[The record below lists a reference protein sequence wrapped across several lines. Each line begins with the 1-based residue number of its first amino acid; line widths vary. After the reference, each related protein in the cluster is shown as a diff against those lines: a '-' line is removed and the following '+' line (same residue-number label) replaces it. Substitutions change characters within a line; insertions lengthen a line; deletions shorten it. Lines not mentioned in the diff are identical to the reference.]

1 MVRRNPKPYRWFFY
15 VYPSVRTTVCT
26 VVKYNVYVRMSVR
39 RRPSVRAS
47 IRSNVLVVH
56 VVVDVSMMDFFFTRS
71 VVRTVW
77 IYRLF
82 VGFKRGDRDLA
93 KRGDGTERAR
103 FFLMMIAI
111 F

>member
-1 MVRRNPKPYRWFFY
+1 M
-15 VYPSVRTTVCT
+15 SVG
-26 VVKYNVYVRMSVR
+26 VR

-47 IRSNVLVVH
+47 IRSDVVLVLVH
-56 VVVDVSMMDFFFTRS
+56 VVHVDVSMMDFFFTRS

-82 VGFKRGDRDLA
+82 AGFKRGDRDLA
-93 KRGDGTERAR
+93 KRGDGTRA
-103 FFLMMIAI
+103 FF

>member
-1 MVRRNPKPYRWFFY
+1 MR
-15 VYPSVRTTVCT
+15 T

-47 IRSNVLVVH
+47 IRSNVLVVL
-56 VVVDVSMMDFFFTRS
+56 VVLVHVDVSMDFFFTRS

-77 IYRLF
+77 MYRLF